1 MDDIIKKMID
11 EMPNSPTELSE
22 SNRKKIHSYLPVPT
36 DYKILWADILS
47 FGGYPAGIVLTDK
60 AIVLKSTKEEVKK
73 KNQEIKAKNQE
84 LKKEERL
91 NKLHGIYQIIPWEY
105 YSPEEY
111 EIIVETEK
119 NGDKK
124 YIFKAGENELAQFSS
139 IGLYNFF
146 KKYNAR
152 IVAEQKKASEI
163 IEASTFS
170 AINSINVEGTMFN
183 AAYGADQTKTGHG
196 IYAEEA
202 GAILDVLSGEQVA
215 VVGRDNAKNGPDKIV
230 NTAPIQCK
238 YCQTAYT
245 SINSC
250 FKKDANGVN
259 MFRYYDLSG
268 APMKVEVP
276 SDQYLQA
283 IEYMKTRINNGQV
296 AGVTDPNAAYDIVRK
311 GKLSYHQACNLAK
324 AGTIES
330 LTFDAATGAVNC
342 LSVLG
347 ISSVVT
353 FAQIFWATKDYK
365 KAAKGALLAGLQVY
379 GLSFLGGILSSQISR
394 TGLTNVFKPL
404 ATSLSQHLSPKFVTG
419 VVNAF
424 RALAG
429 KKAIYGIAAQK
440 SFAKALSSNMI
451 SEGVMFLV
459 FSIPDTYQVFS
470 KKMTAAQY
478 AKNMASLAASFLAS
492 VGGTAAAGALI
503 GERISGKG
511 KAKVVGLVAG
521 GACGLVAGVA
531 VKTVGNLLHE
541 DDAVI
546 TTRLFNAV
554 LTNMIIDHMLSET
567 EVDQLIKEL
576 DSKGKELADLQ
587 KNLLSSK
594 SQASDIS
601 DFLLPIVNGLTDNR
615 EKVDEKCNGKFMDSI
630 AELLMNGDLAYGV

>member
-1 MDDIIKKMID
+1 MDDIIKQMIA
-11 EMPNSPTELSE
+11 ELPVSPTELSE
-22 SNRKKIHSYLPVPT
+22 GNIKKIRSYLPVPT
-36 DYKILWADILS
+36 DYKILWADILN
-47 FGGYPAGIVLTDK
+47 FGGYPAGIVLTDR

-91 NKLHGIYQIIPWEY
+91 NRIHGIYQIIPWEY
-105 YSPEEY
+105 YSPDEY
-111 EIIVETEK
+111 EIVVETLK
-119 NGDKK
+119 DKK
-124 YIFKAGENELAQFSS
+124 QKFYFKSGGNELAQFSS
-139 IGLYNFF
+139 VDLYNFF
-146 KKYNAR
+146 KKYNSQ
-152 IVAEQKKASEI
+152 ILAEQTKANEI

-170 AINSINVEGTMFN
+170 AINSLNVEGTMFN
-183 AAYGADQTKTGHG
+183 AAYGSDQTRTGHG

-202 GAILDVLSGEQVA
+202 GVILDVLSGEKA
-215 VVGRDNAKNGPDKIV
+215 TVVGRDNAKNGPDKIV

-238 YCQTAYT
+238 YCKTAYT
-245 SINSC
+245 SVNSC

-268 APMKVEVP
+268 NPMKVEVP

-283 IEYMKTRINNGQV
+283 IEYMKTRISNGQV
-296 AGVTDPNAAYDIVRK
+296 AGVNDPNVAYDIVRK

-347 ISSVVT
+347 ISSIVT

-365 KAAKGALLAGLQVY
+365 KAAKGALLTGLQVY
-379 GLSFLGGILSSQISR
+379 GLSFLGGVISSQISR

-404 ATSLSQHLSPKFVTG
+404 ATSLSQHLSQKFVTG

-451 SEGVMFLV
+451 SEGIMFLV
-459 FSIPDTYQVFS
+459 FSIPDTYQVFN
-470 KKMTAAQY
+470 KKMSSAQY
-478 AKNMASLAASFLAS
+478 IKNMTSLAASFLAS
-492 VGGTAAAGALI
+492 IGGTAITGAKI
-503 GERISGKG
+503 GEKITVK
-511 KAKVVGLVAG
+511 KANVIGLVAG
-521 GACGLVAGVA
+521 GACGLVAGVGI
-531 VKTVGNLLHE
+531 KTVGNLLHE

-546 TTRLFNAV
+546 TTRMFNAV
-554 LTNMIIDHMLSET
+554 MTNMIIDHMLSDK
-567 EVDQLIKEL
+567 EVDLLIEEL
-576 DSKGKELADLQ
+576 DDKKKELANLQ
-587 KNLLSSK
+587 KALLSSN
-594 SQASDIS
+594 SQASDITA
-601 DFLLPIVNGLTDNR
+601 FLLPIINGLTEKR

-630 AELLMNGDLAYGV
+630 ADLLMNGDLAYGV